1 MSISKI
7 KEILSTNFLERD
19 EQIHGALCALL
30 ARQHVLLLGPPGT
43 AKSQLP
49 RAVCAS
55 IGGANYF
62 EWLLTKT
69 TTPEELFGPIG
80 LKALKENRYARIT
93 AGKLP
98 EAHIAFVDEIFKANS
113 AILNTLLSV
122 LAERVFHNNGVA
134 TDVPLQTCFAA
145 SNELPEGEELAALYD
160 RFLLRYVVD
169 YLREDGSFI
178 ALLGLTKT
186 PIEPMMRL
194 IDLAKAQADAAKIAV
209 PDDVLAKIL
218 LIRKV
223 LRAEGITLSDRR
235 FKNALGLIKAAAYL
249 DENKTVSEEDLL
261 ILKDTLWNQPAQRPI
276 VTRTVV
282 GICSPLEIKSLE
294 LYDQATA
301 ISHSAV
307 AVEDQRQA
315 RCLEA
320 ETKLKRIMAELSSLE
335 SQSAKRQK
343 AMGRIAARKRQID
356 LLVREVTKICL
367 GV

>member
-1 MSISKI
+1 MGIATI
-7 KEILSTNFLERD
+7 KKTLSANFLERD

-55 IGGANYF
+55 IGGTNYF

-93 AGKLP
+93 VGKLP
-98 EAHIAFVDEIFKANS
+98 EAHIAFVDEIFKASS
-113 AILNTLLSV
+113 AILNTLLSL

-145 SNELPEGEELAALYD
+145 SNELPDGEELAALYD
-160 RFLLRYVVD
+160 RFLLRYVVN
-169 YLREDGSFI
+169 YLQEDGNFI
-178 ALLGLTKT
+178 ELLGLIPT

-194 IDLAKAQADAAKIAV
+194 TDLAKAQSDAARIAV

-249 DENKTVSEEDLL
+249 DGNKTAGEEDLL
-261 ILKDTLWNQPAQRPI
+261 ILKDILWDKPAERPI
-276 VTRTVV
+276 VARTVV
-282 GICSPLEIKSLE
+282 GVCSPLEVKSVE
-294 LYDQATA
+294 LYDEATE
-301 ISHSAV
+301 ISHNAIAV
-307 AVEDQRQA
+307 DDQRQA

-320 ETKLKRIMAELSSLE
+320 EAKLKRIMAELASIE
-335 SQSAKRQK
+335 GQSTKRQK
-343 AMGRIAARKRQID
+343 AMGRIAARRRQID
-356 LLVREVTKICL
+356 LWMREVTKICVGL
-367 GV
+367 